1 MCILPAGAGML
12 MIEAQSISRGPAD
25 RIDKALDLVR
35 IFPCPGPENGETDL
49 LIKKRPRHLT
59 EGKNEQSHRP
69 RCKG

>member
-35 IFPCPGPENGETDL
+35 ITFHAPDQKTA
-49 LIKKRPRHLT
+49 RPIR
-59 EGKNEQSHRP
+59 
-69 RCKG
+69 